1 MGLADAFGA
10 EDRVP
15 VMVSEYRKLIK
26 TKVEA
31 DVLKNALAMGMTYEQ
46 AMRVFTGAADEL
58 SKYRDT
64 GLTPEQMREIDHLYS
79 EKCVE
84 LAMTAA
90 ERDLLQK
97 QLEDLK
103 AVLREAVGCECA
115 TRSNREKPGDKV
127 EG

>member
-26 TKVEA
+26 TEVEA

-46 AMRVFTGAADEL
+46 AMRIFTGATDEL

-115 TRSNREKPGDKV
+115 THSSREKPGNKA